1 MDKIET
7 IINLFQEKGN
17 ANYIGENISQRE
29 HAEQCAQLAAKETDD
44 DEVVLAAFLHDIGH
58 ICVESNEDNNMS
70 GFGIKSHEKI
80 GADFLRNLGVTERI
94 ATLIEGHVQ
103 AKRYLTYAQPNYYN
117 QLSEAS
123 QQTLEFQGGIMT
135 PFEALEFEEHPDFL
149 VMIRLR
155 EWDDAAKEIGIPLE
169 KLSKYEDMLKRVLA
183 KS

>member
-1 MDKIET
+1 MNTIET

-17 ANYIGENISQRE
+17 ADYIGEDVSQRE

-44 DEVVLAAFLHDIGH
+44 EEVILAAFLHDIGH
-58 ICVESNEDNNMS
+58 ICIESDEDNNMS
-70 GFGIKSHEKI
+70 GYGIKSHEKI
-80 GADFLRNLGVTERI
+80 GADFLRKLGVSERI

-103 AKRYLTYAQPNYYN
+103 AKRYLTYVQPNYYN

-123 QQTLEFQGGIMT
+123 QKTLEFQGGVMT

-155 EWDDAAKEIGIPLE
+155 GWDDLAKDKNIPLE
-169 KLSKYEDMLKRVLA
+169 ELSKYGDMLERVLA
-183 KS
+183 NN